1 MALKR
6 VLYFI
11 AILFPLIILYGGPK
25 SENIALDA
33 SATFLTELE
42 GSLKYYESH
51 KDEITFNFIEANKD
65 KLWHDTTCTGIPKSR
80 NDISNRALELSLYY
94 AGFPKEIFGKI
105 DYGIPPDMWKFSPGE
120 SIRHLKRAKG
130 RDAKKAILFAK
141 ISEAIAEFD
150 MKAVSRALIESYEFE
165 GIGCPQSVDI
175 IYKSE
180 KSLAQAIE
188 KRARMYE
195 KANSVSC
202 GAKKPV

>member
-11 AILFPLIILYGGPK
+11 AICFPLIILYGGPK

-42 GSLKYYESH
+42 DSLKYYKSH
-51 KDEITFNFIEANKD
+51 KDEITSSFIEANKD

-105 DYGIPPDMWKFSPGE
+105 DYRIPPDMWKLSPGE
-120 SIRHLKRAKG
+120 SIRHLKRAKV

-165 GIGCPQSVDI
+165 GIGCPP
-175 IYKSE
+175 K
-180 KSLAQAIE
+180 
-188 KRARMYE
+188 
-195 KANSVSC
+195 C
-202 GAKKPV
+202 GYNLQK